1 MAHMIEAL
9 DLNVTALGDARAW
22 HSLDTQYDFTLMDE
36 TSIAAA
42 MGLDYEVSLE
52 QLTRPNGVA
61 IDGHFGLFSTKLP
74 DSEVLQVV
82 SDRFRPVQPV
92 EFFNWAYRVIGE
104 LGARIVSGGTLRN
117 TRHGFVCA
125 ELPAATIDLG
135 HGDTL
140 KKYLFFGIS
149 WDGKYPI
156 VSMLND
162 IRTVCMNTTPSLETI
177 DKAGKN
183 LLFYQKRHG
192 QLNGAAI
199 KATVE
204 AFRSMVD
211 ARRQQAQDVLGKL
224 TTSQY
229 DTVNPQTLLK
239 FAAVMA
245 DGRATLDRIIDYHEA
260 QSSAS
265 SFLDKCVN
273 ATIDA
278 QAWSAVR
285 TAGMSNKANR
295 VVAEALNGLGQDL
308 PTARGTLWGILNGY
322 TYWTDHL
329 AGRDEEGRNEDVVF
343 GGYTQDKSNAMLLL
357 SAIANTPASIG

>member
-1 MAHMIEAL
+1 MAHMI
-9 DLNVTALGDARAW
+9 TAVDSSTTRIGDARAW
-22 HSLDTQYDFTLMDE
+22 HNLDNQIDYASMDIDSILAATGMDF
-36 TSIAAA
+36 
-42 MGLDYEVSLE
+42 EVSIE
-52 QLTRPNGVA
+52 QLMRPNGA
-61 IDGHFGLFSTKLP
+61 LIDNHYGLFSSKLP
-74 DSEVLQVV
+74 DGEILQVV
-82 SDRFRPVQPV
+82 SDRFRVIQPR
-92 EFFNWAYRVIGE
+92 EFFQYAYNVIGE
-104 LGARIVSGGTLRN
+104 LGASIVSNGTLKG
-117 TRHGFVCA
+117 TRMAFVCA
-125 ELPAATIDLG
+125 ELPNATIDLG
-135 HGDTL
+135 GGDML
-140 KKYLFFGIS
+140 KKYIFFGIS
-149 WDGKYPI
+149 WDGSYPI
-156 VSMLND
+156 VAMLND
-162 IRTVCMNTTPSLETI
+162 IRTVCWNTTPSLEAV
-177 DKAGKN
+177 DAAGN
-183 LLFYQKRHG
+183 NRLFYQKRHG
-192 QLNGAAI
+192 QLNGAAV

-329 AGRDEEGRNEDVVF
+329 SGRDEEGRNEDVVF

-357 SAIANTPASIG
+357 SAIANTPATLG

>member
-22 HSLDTQYDFTLMDE
+22 HSLDTQHDFASMDAP
-36 TSIAAA
+36 SIAAV
-42 MGLDYEVSLE
+42 MGLDFEVSLE
-52 QLTRPNGVA
+52 QLMRPSGA
-61 IDGHFGLFSTKLP
+61 LIDGHFGLFNNRLP

-82 SDRFRPVQPV
+82 GERFRPVQPT
-92 EFFNWAYRVIGE
+92 EFFDWAYRVIDE
-104 LGARIVSGGTLRN
+104 LGAKIVSGGTLRN
-117 TRHGFVCA
+117 TRHAFVCA

-192 QLNGAAI
+192 QLNGAAV

-245 DGRATLDRIIDYHEA
+245 DGRATLERIISFDQA
-260 QSSAS
+260 QVNAT

-278 QAWSAVR
+278 QAWAAVR

-295 VVAEALNGLGQDL
+295 VVAEAMNGLGQDL
-308 PTARGTLWGILNGY
+308 PTARGTLWGVLNGY

-329 AGRDEEGRNEDVVF
+329 SGRDDANRNEDVVF
-343 GGYTQDKSNAMLLL
+343 GGYTQDKANAMLLL
-357 SAIANTPASIG
+357 SAIANTPATLG